1 MSELEALKYLDWTL
15 YFVMLILVIMVFVRI
30 AEAHVAYKQSLLA
43 IESKADKPDLM
54 EQAMHNISMRH
65 MQKELREILAFSEPN
80 HMRDLVVEYMR
91 LKEAEQT
98 KETNAANS

>member
-1 MSELEALKYLDWTL
+1 MTTTEKLQMLTLFLEVIIFFLIVRKVLMCASEGAAMAERLEAGQ
-15 YFVMLILVIMVFVRI
+15 
-30 AEAHVAYKQSLLA
+30 E
-43 IESKADKPDLM
+43 KPDLM

-91 LKEAEQT
+91 LREEQEK
-98 KETNAANS
+98 KETDVK